1 MELKTGDAVQFIS
14 GGPKMTIKG
23 IIGNEKNPLSKTEN
37 ALLKMSGQYSDGNV
51 YCQWFSNDKLES
63 GVFKSA
69 MLKKS

>member
-1 MELKTGDAVQFIS
+1 MELRTGDVVQLIS

-23 IIGNEKNPLSKTEN
+23 IIGDEKNPLSKTEN
-37 ALLKMSGQYSDGNV
+37 ALSKMSKQYSDGDV